1 MIEKNNL
8 GLCHRGNVDAYTLDN
23 GKGLRVTV
31 LTLGGALQKIEAF
44 GIDVTLGYDTL
55 EEYANNSGYFG
66 ALVGRVAN
74 RIANAEVTVDGVS
87 YPLTQNRGPHM
98 IHGGTVGFDKRVW
111 DAAVEN
117 DALVLKLHSEDG
129 EEGFPGAVDV
139 TVTYSLDDN
148 NGLHIDYLAIPD
160 KKTPINMTNH
170 AYFNL
175 TGGGSVLEH
184 TMFLDADCY
193 TESDE
198 LGIPTGKLPAVAGTY
213 LDFAQEKNLVIGIDH
228 NYCLNGTGLRKV
240 GYVKGEK
247 LTMAV
252 ETTTEGMQIY
262 CSDLKVPRMG
272 KNGVAY
278 QGPCFFCMEAQG
290 YPDAVH
296 HDNFP
301 SVLINAG
308 EEYRQTTI
316 YRFSQNETK

>member
-1 MIEKNNL
+1 MIEKKNL
-8 GLCHRGNVDAYTLDN
+8 GLCHRGDVDAYTLDN

-31 LTLGGALQKIEAF
+31 LTLGGTLQKIEAF

-74 RIANAEVTVDGVS
+74 RIANAHVAVDGVD
-87 YPLTQNRGPHM
+87 YALTQNRGPHM
-98 IHGGTVGFDKRVW
+98 IHGGAIGFDKRVW
-111 DAAVEN
+111 DASVE
-117 DALVLKLHSEDG
+117 DDKLLLKLHAADG

-139 TVTYSLDDN
+139 TVTYSLDQE

-175 TGGGSVLEH
+175 NGGGSVLEH
-184 TMFLDADCY
+184 TMVLNADRY
-193 TESDE
+193 TETDE
-198 LGIPTGKLPAVAGTY
+198 LGIPTGQLPSVAGTY
-213 LDFAQEKNLVIGIDH
+213 LDFTQEKNLVTGIDH
-228 NYCLNGTGLRKV
+228 NFCLNGSGLRQV
-240 GYVKGEK
+240 GYVRGEK

-262 CSDLKVPRMG
+262 CDSLKVPRKG
-272 KNGVAY
+272 KNGAAY

-301 SVLINAG
+301 SILVDAG
-308 EEYRQTTI
+308 QEYRQTTI
-316 YRFSQNETK
+316 YRFTKN